1 MADMAVRFTIQS
13 KFVSSLDA
21 ADTERLPPSF
31 ATAQEAA
38 LALARCLGPVGS
50 AAHAEVIKPLTEE
63 DITHCM
69 ERTDNGEAFGGLFD
83 GGYVRRVGACEDVRL
98 PQLYS
103 CGGSARAHVS
113 HRAGG

>member
-1 MADMAVRFTIQS
+1 MEEGCRYKSICKKGNRFAIQTKVR
-13 KFVSSLDA
+13 SSLDA

-63 DITHCM
+63 TIAHCM
-69 ERTDNGEAFGGLFD
+69 ERTDNGEAFGGLFG
-83 GGYVRRVGACEDVRL
+83 GGYMCEGY
-98 PQLYS
+98 P
-103 CGGSARAHVS
+103 
-113 HRAGG
+113 